1 MDIRGIARDLKNI
14 AGDLKLK
21 LTDKAR
27 LLGIV
32 YNIELVPNLRADVG
46 YSGLAT
52 PTSANIKLDAGMCMD
67 MLLATKT
74 HEFFEVFN
82 SEHELGLSHHQLQ
95 SLATCWYQLIKE
107 NPEIFK
113 ND

>member
-1 MDIRGIARDLKNI
+1 M
-14 AGDLKLK
+14 K

-27 LLGIV
+27 VQGVPYI
-32 YNIELVPNLRADVG
+32 IELVPNLRADVG

-67 MLLATKT
+67 MLLATKL
-74 HEFFEVFN
+74 HEFLEVFN
-82 SEHELGLSHHQLQ
+82 SEHELGLSHHQMQ
-95 SLATCWYQLIKE
+95 SLATCLYQLIND